1 MPKDMESEIVVNNK
15 SVPITAIG
23 DGSNAA
29 IKIAPGEGK
38 IPSAIMREEH
48 MDARAFPRHH
58 PTGKYGLNHIREFKL
73 SPSQYFNQRLLNED
87 ERFSKD
93 AFYVFMAASFVE
105 RHSLERQIDISGV
118 KGKSVS
124 VGGGQ
129 VQVHLTDPFDV
140 FKKVKGT
147 PKYWQTARN
156 ELVAKVK
163 QLGPF
168 HLFYTLSCGEMRW
181 SEVFLT
187 LLERK
192 GYSVKIP
199 DDWDG
204 TDSTLLV
211 EGKELWDYVN
221 DVMSEKKHELFN
233 EYTFLITL
241 LFDARVKS
249 FINNILLGSGKDK
262 VPISHYSYRVEFQ
275 ARGLPHIHGVCWIQ
289 KEYLESMNIK
299 NDLMD
304 NEEAAIKLADQLISC
319 RLPSEKPLCDIVPHV
334 QKHKCLKAS
343 CLKTGRCRYGFPK
356 LPSPKTL
363 VAKPIGMTHP
373 DLKSEE
379 EKNAKMARVT
389 EVLGA
394 AKDLI
399 NDPDFDENMTFE
411 DFYAAINTN
420 EKEYLELLGISE
432 RGKVLVLKRNCKER
446 FINNYNSE
454 MLTAW
459 NANMDIQLVVDPYA
473 VISYI
478 ASYMNKEETQTTPF
492 LREALTANAGKT
504 TKEKLKAL
512 KEAYLT
518 HRQVGASEAAYKV
531 ISSLR
536 LKDSN
541 ISCIFVVTGFPQ
553 NRSRFFRKV
562 QDDQEEFEEYENEQ
576 IDADS
581 ESDDDM
587 EQERPPV
594 LNKCKIEGREGTYQ
608 ESITVMDRYM
618 ARPCHLDGICLAQF
632 AISYIPASKVPKR
645 IIFDDDGCSNEW
657 SDQEIFHEPK
667 KLPRYISMERS
678 GYGKM
683 RLRSFPAV
691 MRIHSSKK
699 KEGHEQHYAE
709 LQLYTPWRDERKLLA
724 NDERKCIEKFHKMI
738 EVIEANKKMIFPGE
752 ETIGLLE
759 NLDLELHKPM
769 HIFDLLDSQREQERE
784 EDLAVGVIDDPEFES
799 FGYTGNLGQENDGNF
814 ESSKYRIVKMPSND
828 EMDHFTRRLVPEQ
841 LNILRRVDTYCM
853 DVLKS
858 EEILSHTVEPLRII
872 VHGGAGKK

>member
-1 MPKDMESEIVVNNK
+1 MPSISSLSYNQGAETGSQFLDIAGTGFDQNAGQTQVLIGGQECSIVDGAITSTNIQCQTPAKSSDADPGYWMGSAGLKYELWQNNLDFDPGTLNTWDDIKGVHADSGPAEFTTILEQGPIVNEAVNGETSGFTARLTGFFNAPYSGDFKFYAVSSDKIAVFFSKTGAPEDAERIIKRTNSNTDVRGTGSDDITLVKGQTYYFAAIHRHDSGTTAGNKLRISLSSKETRLTNDQTYYSDAENQIITLKENKRDEKQSFTVSGDITSQFYFTMQGHKSLVTFDLEAGQQPESESPWTPENFMK
-15 SVPITAIG
+15 ML
-23 DGSNAA
+23 
-29 IKIAPGEGK
+29 E
-38 IPSAIMREEH
+38 
-48 MDARAFPRHH
+48 ARCI
-58 PTGKYGLNHIREFKL
+58 YN
-73 SPSQYFNQRLLNED
+73 
-87 ERFSKD
+87 
-93 AFYVFMAASFVE
+93 
-105 RHSLERQIDISGV
+105 
-118 KGKSVS
+118 
-124 VGGGQ
+124 
-129 VQVHLTDPFDV
+129 
-140 FKKVKGT
+140 
-147 PKYWQTARN
+147 
-156 ELVAKVK
+156 
-163 QLGPF
+163 
-168 HLFYTLSCGEMRW
+168 
-181 SEVFLT
+181 
-187 LLERK
+187 
-192 GYSVKIP
+192 
-199 DDWDG
+199 
-204 TDSTLLV
+204 
-211 EGKELWDYVN
+211 
-221 DVMSEKKHELFN
+221 
-233 EYTFLITL
+233 
-241 LFDARVKS
+241 
-249 FINNILLGSGKDK
+249 
-262 VPISHYSYRVEFQ
+262 
-275 ARGLPHIHGVCWIQ
+275 
-289 KEYLESMNIK
+289 
-299 NDLMD
+299 
-304 NEEAAIKLADQLISC
+304 
-319 RLPSEKPLCDIVPHV
+319 
-334 QKHKCLKAS
+334 
-343 CLKTGRCRYGFPK
+343 
-356 LPSPKTL
+356 
-363 VAKPIGMTHP
+363 
-373 DLKSEE
+373 
-379 EKNAKMARVT
+379 
-389 EVLGA
+389 
-394 AKDLI
+394 

-478 ASYMNKEETQTTPF
+478 ASYMNKTDTQTTPF

-562 QDDQEEFEEYENEQ
+562 KDDQEEFEEYENEQ
-576 IDADS
+576 DDADS

-587 EQERPPV
+587 EQVKPPV
-594 LNKCKIEGREGTYQ
+594 LNKCKIEGREGTFQ
-608 ESITVMDRYM
+608 ESTTVMDRYIT
-618 ARPCHLDGICLAQF
+618 RPRHLDEMCLAQF

-667 KLPRYISMERS
+667 KLPRYISMEKS

-683 RLRSFPAV
+683 RLRAFPAV

-709 LQLYTPWRDERKLLA
+709 LQLYTPWRDEKNLFA
-724 NDERKCIEKFHKMI
+724 NDVRKCIEKFQQII
-738 EVIEANKKMIFPGE
+738 EDIKANKKMIFPGE
-752 ETIGLLE
+752 ETIDLIE

-784 EDLAVGVIDDPEFES
+784 EDLAFGVLDDPEFES
-799 FGYTGNLGQENDGNF
+799 FGYTGNLGKAHDGNF
-814 ESSKYRIVKMPSND
+814 ESSKYRIIKMPSND

-841 LNILRRVDTYCM
+841 LNILRRVDSYCM

-858 EEILSHTVEPLRII
+858 EEILSHVVEPLKMI